1 MDCKNAIEDN
11 TDDNRDT
18 LKQADTCESLA
29 CKNNFQIKFASLPH
43 AIIWINEKQLVH
55 ELFIRLMKTTHKRKI
70 KYTENA
76 VKNERNLIKH
86 QDTFRKVKVFINV
99 YLCSLKN

>member
-11 TDDNRDT
+11 TDDKRDT

-43 AIIWINEKQLVH
+43 AMLLAHSDQSNAAGTRT
-55 ELFIRLMKTTHKRKI
+55 FIRLMNYYTQKKNQIYRKCG
-70 KYTENA
+70 
-76 VKNERNLIKH
+76 
-86 QDTFRKVKVFINV
+86 KVRGI
-99 YLCSLKN
+99 SL

>member
-11 TDDNRDT
+11 TDDNRNT

-43 AIIWINEKQLVH
+43 AMLLAHSDQSEAAGTRNFYTLNEN
-55 ELFIRLMKTTHKRKI
+55 
-70 KYTENA
+70 YTQK
-76 VKNERNLIKH
+76 KN
-86 QDTFRKVKVFINV
+86 
-99 YLCSLKN
+99 

>member
-11 TDDNRDT
+11 TDDERDT

-43 AIIWINEKQLVH
+43 AMLLAHLDQWETAGTRTFYTFNENDTQK
-55 ELFIRLMKTTHKRKI
+55 
-70 KYTENA
+70 
-76 VKNERNLIKH
+76 KN
-86 QDTFRKVKVFINV
+86 
-99 YLCSLKN
+99 